1 MKAAASIQLD
11 ALTRKHLETFY
22 VKKDDLSKYFGDSDC
37 LGIQLGSIDTLFR
50 EGQIE
55 LSTYFKDAKTKT
67 KLNCDK
73 FDE

>member
-37 LGIQLGSIDTLFR
+37 LGI
-50 EGQIE
+50 
-55 LSTYFKDAKTKT
+55 
-67 KLNCDK
+67 
-73 FDE
+73 